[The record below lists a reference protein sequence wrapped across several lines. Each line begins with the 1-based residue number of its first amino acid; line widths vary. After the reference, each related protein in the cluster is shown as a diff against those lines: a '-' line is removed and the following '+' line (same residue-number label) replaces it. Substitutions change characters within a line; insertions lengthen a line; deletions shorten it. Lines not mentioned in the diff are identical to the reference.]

1 MPSHP
6 PAFSSAGSMAL
17 SLSDIARGALVG
29 RGLDLRVGPDWG
41 VSSQAGKG
49 AKEGSCW
56 KKGSAKATKNWCFL
70 VQMFVAAV
78 EIAQHPRAP
87 FSCHT
92 IRISVK
98 LGKLFPTVESKALRR
113 AACL

>member
-1 MPSHP
+1 
-6 PAFSSAGSMAL
+6 
-17 SLSDIARGALVG
+17 VQT
-29 RGLDLRVGPDWG
+29 G
-41 VSSQAGKG
+41 VSSQAEKG

-56 KKGSAKATKNWCFL
+56 RKGSAKATKNWCFL

-98 LGKLFPTVESKALRR
+98 LGKLFPTVESNALRR